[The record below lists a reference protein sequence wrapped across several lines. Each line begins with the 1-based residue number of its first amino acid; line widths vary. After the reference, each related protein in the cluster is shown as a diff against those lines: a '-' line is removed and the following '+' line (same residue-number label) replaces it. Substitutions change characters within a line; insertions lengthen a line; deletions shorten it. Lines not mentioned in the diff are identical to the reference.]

1 MSYTN
6 RHTPTELVHTHPW
19 HAWHLL
25 NRSLELSNA
34 VRPKL
39 RMSVKV
45 TECACDTWAH
55 GDGDGW
61 YASALRASSHDWW
74 TCAGCPSH
82 SLLLLLPLTHQ
93 HSATHTHTHACPHGC
108 GQSAR
113 RRGCRD
119 RGHSLPTSISSTRPL
134 PTCLLRESRPTSKS
148 IGIAATALTSLTLP
162 LIHMPRIPTQHRLLF
177 SRECPWTYRCKS
189 IGILLKQAPCLET
202 STLS

>member
-1 MSYTN
+1 
-6 RHTPTELVHTHPW
+6 
-19 HAWHLL
+19 
-25 NRSLELSNA
+25 
-34 VRPKL
+34 
-39 RMSVKV
+39 MSVKV
-45 TECACDTWAH
+45 TEYARDTWAH

-74 TCAGCPSH
+74 TCAGCPSR

-93 HSATHTHTHACPHGC
+93 HSATHTHTHACTHGC

-119 RGHSLPTSISSTRPL
+119 RGHSLPTSISCTRPL
-134 PTCLLRESRPTSKS
+134 PTCLLRESRHTHTHTCLLRESRPTSKS
-148 IGIAATALTSLTLP
+148 IGIAATSKSIGIAATDLTSLTLP
-162 LIHMPRIPTQHRLLF
+162 LIQMPRIPTQHRLLF

-189 IGILLKQAPCLET
+189 IGLLLKQAPCLET